1 MRKKLHTTKYSK
13 LPRFF
18 FSPENKNLP
27 KNLNSLN
34 LCYMIEPV

>member
-13 LPRFF
+13 LPRVFF
-18 FSPENKNLP
+18 APENKNLP